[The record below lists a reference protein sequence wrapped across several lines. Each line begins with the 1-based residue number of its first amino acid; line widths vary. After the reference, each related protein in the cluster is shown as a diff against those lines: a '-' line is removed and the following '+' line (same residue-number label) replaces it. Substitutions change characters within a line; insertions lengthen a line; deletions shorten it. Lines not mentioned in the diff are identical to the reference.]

1 MALRDTAVSPWRARV
16 EDVLITGELRYR
28 VPKNRSS
35 VAKARARSR
44 RLKELAAKSASTHE
58 LLEALARAAREVC
71 NAGAAGVSVLAQSP
85 QGQPIIRWATVVGEL
100 AQHAGA
106 TSPRDWS
113 PSGTTLDRKTPQLF
127 LYPARCFHYLD
138 QLKPAIVEGL
148 VVPIFVAGTP
158 WGTLWVV
165 SHEEHCN
172 FDQTDVDAISNLA
185 EFASG
190 ILASSTKAAPA
201 KASS

>member
-1 MALRDTAVSPWRARV
+1 MALHDTAVSPWRARV

-28 VPKNRSS
+28 VPKNSSS

-44 RLKELAAKSASTHE
+44 HLKELAGKNASSQE
-58 LLEALARAAREVC
+58 FLPALARAAREVC
-71 NAGAAGVSVLAQSP
+71 NAGAAGVSRLVPSAHGASL
-85 QGQPIIRWATVVGEL
+85 IRWETVVGDL

-113 PSGTTLDRKTPQLF
+113 PSGATLDRKSPQLF
-127 LYPARCFHYLD
+127 LYPARCFHYLGE
-138 QLKPAIVEGL
+138 LKPAIVEGL
-148 VVPIFVAGTP
+148 VVPIFVQGMP

-165 SHEEHCN
+165 SHDEHQN
-172 FDQTDVDAISNLA
+172 FDQTDVDAISSLA

-190 ILASSTKAAPA
+190 ILGDVA
-201 KASS
+201 

>member
-1 MALRDTAVSPWRARV
+1 MALHDTAVPLRRARV

-28 VPKNRSS
+28 VPKSNSS
-35 VAKARARSR
+35 VAKARTKGR
-44 RLKELAAKSASTHE
+44 RLKELAAKSPSTHE
-58 LLEALARAAREVC
+58 FLEALARAAREVC

-85 QGQPIIRWATVVGEL
+85 QGQPIIRWETVAGEL

-113 PSGTTLDRKTPQLF
+113 PSGATLERRSPQLF

-148 VVPIFVAGTP
+148 VVPIFIRGVP

-165 SHEEHCN
+165 SHEEHRN
-172 FDQTDVDAISNLA
+172 FDQTDVDAVSSLA
-185 EFASG
+185 EFASRMLG
-190 ILASSTKAAPA
+190 Q
-201 KASS
+201 